1 MKSALHKI
9 AVFVLFA
16 GAGAGIL
23 LWLYRK
29 LSKSYALQCAEMGL
43 TEDACSLWQKLWT
56 DFASVDFF
64 WLGMVL
70 VAFMWSNVLRAW
82 RWQMLVRPMGYRMRF
97 WSAFYGIM
105 LGYFANLGLPRV
117 GEIVRAG
124 AVARMD
130 QLPIEVTLG
139 TTVTDR
145 ILDVLMLVIFLL
157 FGLWL
162 EFDVLMQ
169 WLAYGFDALFGR
181 IDGVTGLAA
190 GSVLL
195 AIALTHHQWKK
206 WKLVQTLLGRA
217 KGFIRAMLSLR
228 HVEQPVRFGVY
239 TVGIWLM
246 YFLMM
251 WFCLYS
257 YEPTRHLGPKEA
269 FVTFD
274 FGALGMIAPFPGGM
288 GSFHFMVMQALKH
301 YGIDEISA
309 FSYSM
314 INFFSVQIFCNV
326 LFGLIALAYFG
337 WKQTKSLTES

>member
-1 MKSALHKI
+1 MKSALHKAAI
-9 AVFVLFA
+9 FVLFT

-23 LWLYRK
+23 LWLYRR

-43 TEDACSLWQKLWT
+43 SDDSCRLWQRLWT
-56 DFASVDFF
+56 DFTSVDFF
-64 WLGMVL
+64 WLVMVL

-82 RWQMLVRPMGYRMRF
+82 RWQMLIRPMGYRLRF

-130 QLPIEVTLG
+130 HIPIEVTLG

-145 ILDVLMLVIFLL
+145 ILDLLMLGIFLL

-162 EFDVLMQ
+162 EFDALMQ
-169 WLAYGFDALFGR
+169 WLMYGFEALFGR
-181 IDGVTGLAA
+181 LDGMTGLAA
-190 GSVLL
+190 GSLL
-195 AIALTHHQWKK
+195 LVIVLTHHQWRK
-206 WKLVQTLLGRA
+206 WKLIRTFRQRA
-217 KGFIRAMLSLR
+217 TGFFRAMLSLR
-228 HVEQPVRFGVY
+228 HIEKPVRFVMY
-239 TVGIWLM
+239 TLGIWAM

-251 WFCLYS
+251 WFCLLS
-257 YEPTRHLGPKEA
+257 YEPTHHLGPKEA

-337 WKQTKSLTES
+337 WKQTKSLTEP